1 MKQNAKIF
9 STIKNA
15 AQLLQRTIDL
25 VEVQRSSA
33 IAEWDFCTKSKRNQ
47 TFAIKFTKGNG
58 NFASLRF

>member
-33 IAEWDFCTKSKRNQ
+33 IAE
-47 TFAIKFTKGNG
+47 
-58 NFASLRF
+58 